1 MILVTGGASSGKSQ
15 FAEQLVQELI
25 EENLGRVLYI
35 ATSQAFDT
43 EMATRI
49 EKHKQ
54 SRPDYWYTYETH
66 RNIGEFIAHKGLDYS
81 VVMLECITTML
92 SNLLF
97 DETGDLP
104 AEQIDFI
111 ELELMFN
118 QQIDQLI
125 TACQHSECE
134 VVIVTNELGLGI
146 VPENRLARHFR
157 EIAGK
162 INQRLAQAADEV
174 HFVVSGINMKIKG

>member
-15 FAEQLVQELI
+15 FAERLVQALL
-25 EENLGRVLYI
+25 EERLGRVLYI
-35 ATSQAFDT
+35 ATSQAFDS

-49 EKHKQ
+49 ERHKQ
-54 SRPDYWYTYETH
+54 SRPDYWHTYETH
-66 RNIGEFIAHKGLDYS
+66 RDIGELIKRKGHDYS
-81 VVMLECITTML
+81 VVLLECVTTLL

-104 AEQIDFI
+104 PEQMDFAA
-111 ELELMFN
+111 LEVLLN
-118 QQIDQLI
+118 QQIEQLI
-125 TACQHSECE
+125 AACQHSECDI
-134 VVIVTNELGLGI
+134 VIVTNELGLGI

-174 HFVVSGINMKIKG
+174 HFVVSGIDMKIKG